1 MNFSYIANQ
10 SKIYPII
17 KKTKCCPPLILA
29 VLKRYIMVFS
39 ETGFY
44 LKYKSY
50 FLVRKHQILLENTS
64 RLTPTAIIY
73 IGQGFVRQC
82 PPPDDGP
89 FGLEIINLVQS
100 LCLMSF

>member
-1 MNFSYIANQ
+1 MLSPLDFGCT
-10 SKIYPII
+10 
-17 KKTKCCPPLILA
+17 KT
-29 VLKRYIMVFS
+29 VYHGFS

-50 FLVRKHQILLENTS
+50 FLVRKHQILLENTY
-64 RLTPTAIIY
+64 RLTPTAIFY

-89 FGLEIINLVQS
+89 FKKTVQITIFDLETINLVQS
-100 LCLMSF
+100 LCLMLF

>member
-1 MNFSYIANQ
+1 MHENQ
-10 SKIYPII
+10 LYSKTEQNVVPLDFGCT
-17 KKTKCCPPLILA
+17 KT
-29 VLKRYIMVFS
+29 VYQGSS

-50 FLVRKHQILLENTS
+50 FLVRKHQIVLENT
-64 RLTPTAIIY
+64 RRTPTDINY

-89 FGLEIINLVQS
+89 F
-100 LCLMSF
+100 